1 MFGSEVL
8 DVAIGLVFIYLVLS
22 LICSAACELLES
34 FWKRRAE
41 YLQRGMSEL
50 FGGAS
55 GSALVKAIYDHP
67 LVSSLFHGEY
77 EEGKTGNLPSYIPA
91 HNFALALMDIIGPD
105 AGTDGMRSGAAGAT
119 VPMSAAPPGNF
130 PGMGYPYSMAP
141 LSAEAMRNAIQ
152 KNLGTNETA
161 RQALL
166 TLADAAGYDPVKV
179 RENIEA
185 WYNSS
190 MDRVSGWFK
199 RTSQLTILAL
209 GFAVSMAINADTMT
223 ITNSLATDKAVRSS
237 LISAAAE
244 YARRPDASAQRP
256 APAAG
261 TAPAGD
267 ATPPVGATP
276 PVTAVPTEFTSN
288 IPACQV
294 DLNSPDCRFQ
304 SNLRQIRQSGLPL
317 GWAPSVSTSDPRR
330 IPQTLQDW
338 LMKILGIGLT
348 TLAISMGGPFWFD
361 TLSKLIVVRSTLKP
375 AEPNSSTTSGK

>member
-22 LICSAACELLES
+22 LICSAACEVLES

-67 LVSSLFHGEY
+67 LVSSLFPGDY
-77 EEGKTGNLPSYIPA
+77 VEGKTGNLPSYIPA
-91 HNFALALMDIIGPD
+91 SNFALALMDIVGPSQ
-105 AGTDGMRSGAAGAT
+105 ADGVRSGAAGAT
-119 VPMSAAPPGNF
+119 GPMPGPPF
-130 PGMGYPYSMAP
+130 
-141 LSAEAMRNAIQ
+141 SAEAMRNAIQ

-199 RTSQLTILAL
+199 RASQFTILAL
-209 GFAVSMAINADTMT
+209 GFAVSMAINADTIS

-244 YARRPDASAQRP
+244 YVKRPE
-256 APAAG
+256 
-261 TAPAGD
+261 APAGD
-267 ATPPVGATP
+267 STPRLA
-276 PVTAVPTEFTSN
+276 AVPTEFTSN
-288 IPACQV
+288 IPACQA

-304 SNLRQIRQSGLPL
+304 ANLRQIRQSGLPL
-317 GWAPSVSTSDPRR
+317 GWTATVSTFDPRHV
-330 IPQTLQDW
+330 PQTLQDW
-338 LMKILGIGLT
+338 LTKILGIGLT

-375 AEPNSSTTSGK
+375 AEPNSSKTSAK